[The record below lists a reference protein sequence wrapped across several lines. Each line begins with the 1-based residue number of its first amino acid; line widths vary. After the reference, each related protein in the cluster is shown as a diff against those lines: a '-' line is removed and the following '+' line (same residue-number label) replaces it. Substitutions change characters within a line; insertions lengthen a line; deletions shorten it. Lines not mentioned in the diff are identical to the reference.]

1 MGPPLAAGIAAVAA
15 VVGLLIARYVATRRG
30 AAFRDRRV
38 WLIGAPMLFSGLG
51 FIVVGA
57 FVWSSVPVAGVLLG
71 GWGVTELAMTAVMLP
86 RFRRSDRPKQER

>member
-1 MGPPLAAGIAAVAA
+1 VGPPLAAGIAAAAA
-15 VVGLLIARYVATRRG
+15 VVGLLIARYVATRRR

-57 FVWSSVPVAGVLLG
+57 SVWSNVPVAGVLLG
-71 GWGVTELAMTAVMLP
+71 GWGVTELAMTAVVLQ
-86 RFRRSDRPKQER
+86 RFRRPDRPRQER